1 MTDLFDHAR
10 DKRKKSYQPLAER
23 MRPKTF
29 SDIAGQAHLIAEG
42 KPLRALVE
50 HDEIPS
56 MIFWGPPGCGKTT
69 LAKVITRL
77 TKASFIELS
86 AVLAGVADIRQ
97 AVRAA
102 EDALKYHERRTIL
115 FIDEIHRFNKAQ
127 QDALLPFVENGTVIL
142 IGATT
147 ENPSFEVI
155 SALLSRT
162 KVFVFEKLTREEMI
176 SVLKRALEDEKSG
189 LGGAIVLEE
198 DAITLI
204 ADLADGDVRNAL
216 TTLDMAVKALAP
228 DEKKLSVEQI
238 KETVQRTHIHYD
250 KNGEEHYNIISA
262 LHKSLRGNDANAALY
277 WLGRMLEAGEDPL
290 YVARRLVRFASE
302 DIGVADPQALVQAV
316 AVFQSCHFL
325 GMPECGVHLAQAIVY
340 LAEAPKSNAL
350 YMAYGRVKQDI
361 QDLPHEPVPLH
372 LRNAPTKLM
381 KNLGYGKDYVYTP
394 DDPDADQE
402 FLPEKLKT
410 RSYWPKKKK

>member
-42 KPLRALVE
+42 KPLRMLVE

-155 SALLSRT
+155 PALLSRT
-162 KVFVFEKLTREEMI
+162 KVFVFEKLTREDII
-176 SVLKRALEDEKSG
+176 SVLKRALEDEKFG
-189 LGGAIVLEE
+189 LGGAIALEE

-216 TTLDMAVKALAP
+216 TTLDMAVKALGP
-228 DEKKLSVEQI
+228 DEKNLSIEQI

-302 DIGVADPQALVQAV
+302 DIGVADPHALVQAV

-325 GMPECGVHLAQAIVY
+325 GMPECAVHLAQAVVY

-350 YMAYGRVKQDI
+350 YIAYGRIKQDI

-381 KNLGYGKDYVYTP
+381 KNLGYGKNYVYTP
-394 DDPDADQE
+394 DDPDAVQE

-410 RSYWPKKKK
+410 RVYWPKRKK